1 MAFTLRM
8 TEEEFAAMQAKR
20 APKKRNKYGNV
31 RTGGFDSKREAKVYA
46 ELKARL
52 KAGEIQALGRQVE
65 FCLPGGIIYRADFV
79 YFQAG
84 LHVVDAKGVRTD
96 AYKLKRRLMASLG
109 FTIEEV

>member
-20 APKKRNKYGNV
+20 EPKKRSKYGNV
-31 RTGGFDSKREAKVYA
+31 KAGGFDSKREAKVYG
-46 ELKARL
+46 ELKTRL
-52 KAGEIQALGRQVE
+52 KAGEIQALARQVE
-65 FCLPGGIIYRADFV
+65 FQLPGGIVYRADFT
-79 YFQAG
+79 YLREG

-96 AYKLKRRLMASLG
+96 AYKLKRRLMADLG